1 MKEST
6 RSRATGLGLEEVAPG
21 KLKLEMKQL
30 SQDAF
35 LAAVRTTRST
45 VPSAARAYDSEPDDG
60 RWRRKATMI
69 IMTGRPGARTGLMDT
84 VAAMVGQ
91 REMRFLQG
99 PSEPLPNWLKM
110 RRG

>member
-6 RSRATGLGLEEVAPG
+6 RSKSHGVGAGRSGARQVEAGDEAVKSGR
-21 KLKLEMKQL
+21 
-30 SQDAF
+30 F